1 MCHTENSW
9 LEAQVIYLISM
20 TYTID
25 FEQVLFHRRRDH
37 LQIYFQIFRE
47 FNSFVPNAPFLCPP
61 ENIRNLK
68 IWCFHGVEKG
78 CIGTNGLSGV
88 INF

>member
-9 LEAQVIYLISM
+9 LEEQVIYLISM

-25 FEQVLFHRRRDH
+25 FEQVLFHRRRDR

-47 FNSFVPNAPFLCPP
+47 FNSFLPNTPFLCPLKTS
-61 ENIRNLK
+61 ENLQVF
-68 IWCFHGVEKG
+68 CFQGLEKG
-78 CIGTNGLSGV
+78 CIGTNGLNGV
-88 INF
+88 INI